1 MSEPV
6 WLTPEIV
13 IAIHEMQLAEHGGP
27 AGIRDMGMLE
37 SALGRPQNK
46 FAYGETDLVVL
57 AAAYGFGVARNHPFI
72 DGNKRTSLLVIYTFL
87 GINDVDFIVPEAEF
101 ATIILDLAA
110 GEVSEDSLARWIRDN
125 WPK

>member
-37 SALGRPQNK
+37 SALGRPQDK
-46 FAYGETDLVVL
+46 FAYGETDLAVL

-72 DGNKRTSLLVIYTFL
+72 DGNKRTSLMVIYTFL
-87 GINDVDFIVPEAEF
+87 GVNDVEFIVPEAEF

-110 GEVSEDSLARWIRDN
+110 GDVSEESLARWIRDN